1 MRVLVTGGAG
11 FIGSHLTD
19 AFLARGD
26 EVIVVDDLSTGR
38 AGRLDEHAWLHK
50 LSITD
55 ASSLGEIVRG
65 TRPQLI
71 CHLAAH
77 IDVRTSVDAPA
88 QDAQVNVVGTVN
100 VLEAARATGARVL
113 FGSSGGTLY
122 GRNAPIPSRED
133 VLPLPES
140 PVGIAKY
147 CAEQY
152 IGLYNRLHGT
162 RHSILRLAN
171 VYGPRQ
177 DPGGDAGVI
186 PIFCGCVRAGDD
198 LPLYGDG
205 SQTRDYVYVGDAV
218 SAFLAAADAGRPG
231 TWNIGTGVEVS
242 VLDIV
247 AIIGDVAGH
256 PVRTRPGEPR
266 AGELL
271 RSSLAVDRVA
281 RDLDWQAQTPLT
293 AGIGTVYRWIEAGAP
308 DRAATASRGRSE
320 HNVSSLTSRRIR
332 PADNPADSN
341 SPVVH
346 TPSSRSLHPSRLTP
360 PADISRADVRYGERF
375 VRFWRTVRGKCA
387 GRAALRAR
395 RASPGGRSR
404 SVGWQACPDPM
415 GAATRRCARYG

>member
-55 ASSLGEIVRG
+55 ATSLGEIVRG

-186 PIFCGCVRAGDD
+186 PIFCGCVHAGDD

-231 TWNIGTGVEVS
+231 IWNIGTGVEVS

-256 PVRTRPGEPR
+256 PVRTRRRTPR

-293 AGIGTVYRWIEAGAP
+293 AGIGTVYRWIEAGAARP
-308 DRAATASRGRSE
+308 GRVLSC
-320 HNVSSLTSRRIR
+320 V
-332 PADNPADSN
+332 
-341 SPVVH
+341 
-346 TPSSRSLHPSRLTP
+346 
-360 PADISRADVRYGERF
+360 
-375 VRFWRTVRGKCA
+375 
-387 GRAALRAR
+387 
-395 RASPGGRSR
+395 SPGARAPGTPNLPA
-404 SVGWQACPDPM
+404 SVGTLSAAGAGLVTGWRVDPRPQRAQGPVPDQPPEPP
-415 GAATRRCARYG
+415 RR